1 MRVPASTI
9 WVVRRSHSSS
19 EPSHHS
25 TRSGLVSAAI
35 SRTHATSFACLVG
48 ALSSP
53 GIVGAEVMLM
63 GSTRATG
70 GDCENY
76 NKQLHPRLS
85 RVLRSR
91 RALFAHS
98 LDLFHRGAQCTQP
111 LVAVLAD
118 KPNAPRKSV
127 RPRPGNAC
135 VHEGVK
141 DPPLG
146 LAQPRHH
153 RHRHGRE
160 QLGLPTTLRTP
171 GHLAVEALLRLAG
184 DRHAPLAGVLAEP
197 RDPSGRGLV
206 VTGRL
211 GGRKLSHDQDLVA
224 VHGDLRRGG
233 EPILG
238 QPAAEPATNAVA
250 HYMITQ

>member
-1 MRVPASTI
+1 MSLTRVPASTI

-25 TRSGLVSAAI
+25 TRSGFVSAAI

-85 RVLRSR
+85 RVLRR
-91 RALFAHS
+91 RRDLFAHS
-98 LDLFHRGAQCTQP
+98 PDLLHRGTPGTPP
-111 LVAVLAD
+111 LVALLAD
-118 KPNAPRKSV
+118 QPHAPRKSV
-127 RPRPGNAC
+127 RPRPCDAC
-135 VHEGVK
+135 VDEGVQ
-141 DPPLG
+141 DPALG

-160 QLGLPTTLRTP
+160 QLGLPTALRTP
-171 GHLAVEALLRLAG
+171 RHLAVEALLGLAG
-184 DRHAPLAGVLAEP
+184 DRHAPIAGVLAEP
-197 RDPSGRGLV
+197 RDPS
-206 VTGRL
+206 
-211 GGRKLSHDQDLVA
+211 
-224 VHGDLRRGG
+224 
-233 EPILG
+233 
-238 QPAAEPATNAVA
+238 
-250 HYMITQ
+250 